1 MHGHQKFP
9 KSLRLQHGYE
19 FRRVYEQGSR
29 QTGKLVVLHTWRPP
43 ETSLER
49 GTAVGMVSSRRIG
62 GAVIRNRARRLMR
75 EAFRLNQQKLK
86 PNTQLVLVARSAISG
101 ATLAEVE
108 TELLQLMRAADVLT
122 TES

>member
-1 MHGHQKFP
+1 
-9 KSLRLQHGYE
+9 
-19 FRRVYEQGSR
+19 
-29 QTGKLVVLHTWRPP
+29 
-43 ETSLER
+43 
-49 GTAVGMVSSRRIG
+49 MVSSRRIG